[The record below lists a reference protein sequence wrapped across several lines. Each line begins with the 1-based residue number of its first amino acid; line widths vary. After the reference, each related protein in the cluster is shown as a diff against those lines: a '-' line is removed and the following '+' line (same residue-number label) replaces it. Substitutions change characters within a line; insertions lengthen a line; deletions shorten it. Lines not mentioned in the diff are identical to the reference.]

1 MWVNPQF
8 YLLYSQL
15 LNKFLTEKF
24 IFLHWFVQVNRQK
37 ATVLHKKIKFS
48 IKDFFG
54 KCDQIC
60 RKQWIWSHLLKK
72 SLMETS
78 FIVQC
83 EEEYSLFFEKLCC
96 FFIHIFRKS
105 IWNLQIFHR
114 SVFRCKVLRPFV
126 FYLSDVQSTV
136 LISSSLQGEN
146 VLIW

>member
-24 IFLHWFVQVNRQK
+24 IFLFWFVQVNRQK

-83 EEEYSLFFEKLCC
+83 VKKNTAYFLKNYVASLFTFFEKVFGICKSFTARCLDVR
-96 FFIHIFRKS
+96 FWDLLYFICLMF
-105 IWNLQIFHR
+105 NLQYW
-114 SVFRCKVLRPFV
+114 
-126 FYLSDVQSTV
+126 YL
-136 LISSSLQGEN
+136 LLCREKMC
-146 VLIW
+146 